1 MENFAPDQSFFRG
14 KHHFSSLGW
23 LVGLS
28 GRVLF
33 PITRAR
39 ANLFIVLLRFFSCS
53 DFNFTYQY
61 FKLRFYHQNNFNKLY
76 KFCISR
82 KNVIYLRT

>member
-14 KHHFSSLGW
+14 KHHFSSLGG

-33 PITRAR
+33 PITRAS
-39 ANLFIVLLRFFSCS
+39 ANLFIVLFQLFSCS
-53 DFNFTYQY
+53 DFNSTNQY
-61 FKLRFYHQNNFNKLY
+61 STFLFKNNLNKLE
-76 KFCISR
+76 KFCILR
-82 KNVIYLRT
+82 NNVIYAHIT

>member
-61 FKLRFYHQNNFNKLY
+61 FKLRFYHQNSFNKLY

-82 KNVIYLRT
+82 NNVIYLLT

>member
-14 KHHFSSLGW
+14 KHHFSSLGG

-33 PITRAR
+33 PITRAS

-53 DFNFTYQY
+53 DFNSTKQY
-61 FKLRFYHQNNFNKLY
+61 FKLYFSFQKLF
-76 KFCISR
+76 K
-82 KNVIYLRT
+82 